1 MPIYISKD
9 AIGNIPLAEQSLV
22 NSNNG
27 GTLQSLILRN
37 NPFLVRLAKN
47 DTINSPL
54 KIGAENE
61 AVKLIKV
68 ALNFINERNDI
79 YPGFVI
85 TELNTNT
92 FKFDT
97 NLKDAIEKFQ
107 SWDGISI
114 TGTVNSETL
123 LAIDRKF
130 LGNEFFDSERKKYI
144 GSASNKQ
151 LNFKQS
157 FANNKYEYSI
167 SLTENGEIIKVE
179 TDSVITGT
187 IVHKGISNAK
197 DTIINPS
204 PKSKNDLLKN
214 KKVQKFIQEK
224 KIDDSGFTFSIKT
237 IDTKLE
243 FSNTETL
250 LDFSLEEENTPPL
263 LFDDDN
269 AKLHKVEKG
278 DTLSQIVIDNY
289 YSGDSN
295 GFPIKNPYDNSVI
308 FTLPKRELFPKDK
321 RSEDARYQFYLN
333 LIYYYNIEQV
343 GEDVKEWGVIG
354 DNGYERYKVNHL
366 DDVNIFNVKTTDSES
381 ALPNYN
387 RFLKKMENL
396 NPKAK
401 INFDAEGNTTSFK
414 MVEGKNVR
422 IPSRQFA
429 DSMFYFLSFRYN
441 DMLVPVVLP
450 PIFPGAPQTSI
461 MDYVVDH
468 GLDILIDS
476 LSSVINEVKND
487 AKELYDE
494 TLAFFKSAYNFAI
507 SVASNWPR
515 GLGGVLD
522 AKANVTWGLPINTK
536 GEIEKSLKREITDRE
551 ELKIVYKVKSAL
563 GVSIDEYQGYT
574 IKLGQ
579 RFGHGRSRRKFE
591 IGTGVSASV
600 GVDFSISTEYTF
612 PVRKDETALLTM
624 IMSVFAG
631 SIINSL
637 AKILNHFEILN
648 LDPNQYLTNMEI
660 GVDSSISAGLLSEIG
675 PDNENGLRMPTENS
689 ESPEVQNTNRSF
701 GEAGN
706 LLNKLPSLSVDANFN
721 AGVSFSFKADYG
733 TMPYEGE
740 EKHRVF
746 ENIEIDCKNYVKAVL
761 DTKLKMGLLYKLFA
775 GITPIGNI
783 TTLLTSLLSFDV
795 QLMYG
800 INWKLNRKSSPNLI
814 NALDFAFDHIDLNA
828 INSTNNNR
836 TLKYKRGDNLD
847 NNVDT
852 EVSIYFATNTGDVG
866 SICQPGTEVKYNIDM
881 GVLFDMLKN
890 ENNRDYY
897 DFESIFKL
905 VKSIEYRKK
914 IGYLHDNRGKKILIK
929 KVVNDDSLTNRTVD
943 AYNSGDQENT
953 EIQLT
958 TKILN
963 ATLENIGPDNFFVI
977 AGLGLDMKMEI
988 NPSLIRQVFE
998 FTLKKLY
1005 LKYIVNLEKSDQE
1018 KVDTTIVKY
1027 RTLIEN
1033 AIKEYNKNE
1042 NHKKKIEGELYY
1054 NYLYGKDQ
1062 IPGNSVRGLLWKID
1076 KMIDEEDDSK
1086 KPTINTYLNVFKEY
1100 VKGVI
1105 VANLYMDGQQPKD
1118 LDYNTSDIIDF
1129 FSFVTDLGK
1138 LDITLEGTLGGAI
1151 GGTLKGGEALLT
1163 AGVGL
1168 DLAAT
1173 LTYEAKLYEKGAIS
1187 YFKEDDPLRFIYQNI
1202 RNIFVPPNSN
1212 GRIEGKKVFKLLE
1225 D

>member
-9 AIGNIPLAEQSLV
+9 AIRNIPLAEQNLV

-27 GTLQSLILRN
+27 GTLQNVIFRN

-79 YPGFVI
+79 YPNYVI
-85 TELNTNT
+85 TKLDTNT
-92 FKFDT
+92 FKFDL

-107 SWDGISI
+107 DWDGIRK

-130 LGNEFFDSERKKYI
+130 FGNEFFDAENKKYI
-144 GSASNKQ
+144 GSSSKKQ

-157 FANNKYEYSI
+157 FNNNKYEYFV
-167 SLTENGEIIKVE
+167 SLSENGEMLKVV
-179 TDSVITGT
+179 TDSVITGSVVHKDGNDNKIT
-187 IVHKGISNAK
+187 IV
-197 DTIINPS
+197 NPS
-204 PKSKNDLLKN
+204 YKSRNELLKN
-214 KKVQKFIQEK
+214 QQIQKFIQEK
-224 KIDDSGFTFSIKT
+224 KIDNSELTVGLKT
-237 IDTKLE
+237 IDTNLE
-243 FSNTETL
+243 FSNTEIPL
-250 LDFSLEEENTPPL
+250 VHFSLEEENTPPL

-269 AKLHKVEKG
+269 AKLHKVERG

-289 YSGDSN
+289 YSGDLN
-295 GFPIKNPYDNSVI
+295 GFPIINPYDNSII

-343 GEDVKEWGVIG
+343 GEEVKEWGVIG
-354 DNGYERYKVNHL
+354 DNGYERYKISHL

-387 RFLKKMENL
+387 RFLKKMEGL

-401 INFDAEGNTTSFK
+401 INFDTEGNTTSFK
-414 MVEGKNVR
+414 MVEGKNIR

-441 DMLVPVVLP
+441 EMLVPVVLP
-450 PIFPGAPQTSI
+450 PIFPGAPPTSI

-476 LSSVINEVKND
+476 LSSVINEVKDD
-487 AKELYDE
+487 AKKLYDE
-494 TLAFFKSAYNFAI
+494 TLAFFKSAYNFAV
-507 SVASNWPR
+507 SVASKWPR

-522 AKANVTWGLPINTK
+522 AKANATWGLPINTK

-551 ELKIVYKVKSAL
+551 ELKIVYKVKSTL
-563 GVSIDEYQGYT
+563 GVSLDEYQGYT
-574 IKLGQ
+574 VKLGQ

-600 GVDFSISTEYTF
+600 GIDFSLSTEYTF

-631 SIINSL
+631 SIISSL
-637 AKILNHFEILN
+637 AKVLNHFEILN

-660 GVDSSISAGLLSEIG
+660 GMDPSVSAGLLAKVGPNSE
-675 PDNENGLRMPTENS
+675 NALRMPTENS
-689 ESPEVQNTNRSF
+689 EHPEVQNTNRSY

-706 LLNKLPSLSVDANFN
+706 ILNKLPSLSIDTNFN
-721 AGVSFSFKADYG
+721 AGVSLSFKAEYG
-733 TMPYEGE
+733 TMPYTSE

-761 DTKLKMGLLYKLFA
+761 DTDIKMGLLNRLFA
-775 GITPIGNI
+775 GITPIGGVTSFI
-783 TTLLTSLLSFDV
+783 TNLLSFDV
-795 QLMYG
+795 GLMYG

-814 NALDFAFDHIDLNA
+814 NALDFAFNHIDLDA
-828 INSTNNNR
+828 ITSTNNR
-836 TLKYKRGDNLD
+836 SLKYKRSDNLD
-847 NNVDT
+847 NNVET
-852 EVSIYFATNTGDVG
+852 EVSIYFATYTGDVD
-866 SICQPGTEVKYNIDM
+866 SLCQPGTEVKYNIDM
-881 GVLFDMLKN
+881 GVLFDMFKGGASHN
-890 ENNRDYY
+890 YN
-897 DFESIFKL
+897 FESIFKL
-905 VKSIEYRKK
+905 VKSIEYHKK
-914 IGYLHDNRGKKILIK
+914 IGYLHDNRGKKLLVE

-943 AYNSGDQENT
+943 AYNSGDKGNT

-958 TKILN
+958 TTILN
-963 ATLENIGPDNFFVI
+963 ATLENISPDNLFVI
-977 AGLGLDMKMEI
+977 AGLGLDMKMEL
-988 NPSLIRQVFE
+988 NPNLIRQVVE

-1005 LKYIVNLEKSDQE
+1005 LKYIVNSKESDQE
-1018 KVDTTIVKY
+1018 IIDDAISKY
-1027 RTLIEN
+1027 RIQIEN
-1033 AIKEYNKNE
+1033 AIKDYNKNE

-1054 NYLYGKDQ
+1054 TYLYGKDR
-1062 IPGNSVRGLLWKID
+1062 IPGNQVRGLLWKID
-1076 KMIDEEDDSK
+1076 RMIDDEDDSK
-1086 KPTINTYLNVFKEY
+1086 KPTINTYLDVFKKY

-1105 VANLYMDGQQPKD
+1105 VANLYMDGEQPKD

-1129 FSFVTDLGK
+1129 FSFISDVGK
-1138 LDITLEGTLGGAI
+1138 LDITLEGTLGGGV
-1151 GGTLKGGEALLT
+1151 GGVVKGGGALLT

-1168 DLAAT
+1168 DASAT

-1202 RNIFVPPNSN
+1202 RDIFVPSGTNA
-1212 GRIEGKKVFKLLE
+1212 RIEGKKVFKLLE
-1225 D
+1225 E